1 MKKSLFKIYKKFV
14 SDLSGSNL
22 SKYGAIQKINNRIN
36 SKLKPDFVI
45 IEGNKMFLDD
55 KDSLFL
61 SVYGY
66 HEKTETKVVKKL
78 VNEGDITID
87 VGANI
92 GYYTLLLAKIV
103 GSSGKVIAFEAE
115 PRNFEILK
123 KNVEENHFENVI
135 VEKKAVSEKSGVVK
149 FFIGEDSSTENQL
162 FKPDVKHSEIEVESI
177 SIDEYLQDKD
187 IKVDFIKM
195 DIQGSEPLVIEGMR
209 KTIEK
214 NKNLKLMMEWWP
226 DAIKKYNI
234 KPDKHLQEL
243 VSLGF
248 NIFEIDDNKGT
259 ITKTDVNSLM
269 KKYPNEEL
277 EDVNLLLKRDKEIV
291 KI

>member
-277 EDVNLLLKRDKEIV
+277 VDVNLLLKRDKEIV